1 MHKTK
6 FRAIPNDPFYNLTIY
21 LSALFIH
28 KSIKSKSIP
37 RLPPEWHYISDYIL
51 HIFRN
56 RTLFFFLSWSYV
68 YVYKIFTAYYP
79 ISITNLIICKTMQIL
94 KKKKIGLLFKIHV
107 YSNAIFDIITCFTKG
122 IKYMIMLQEKV

>member
-6 FRAIPNDPFYNLTIY
+6 FQAIPNDPFYNLTIY

-56 RTLFFFLSWSYV
+56 RTLFFFYPEAMYMYIKFLLLLSYINQQSNNMHDNAN
-68 YVYKIFTAYYP
+68 FEE
-79 ISITNLIICKTMQIL
+79 N
-94 KKKKIGLLFKIHV
+94 KIGLLFKIHV